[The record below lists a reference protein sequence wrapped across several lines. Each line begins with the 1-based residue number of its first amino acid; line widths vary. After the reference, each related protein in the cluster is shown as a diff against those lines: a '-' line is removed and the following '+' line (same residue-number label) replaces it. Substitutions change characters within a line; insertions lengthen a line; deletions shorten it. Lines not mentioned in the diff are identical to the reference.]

1 MHLIVSVG
9 NSVQLNWFLRVL
21 PKFCSTT
28 KRNPPLNDDE
38 IYIFLNAAY
47 KNFNQF
53 FLTYFLLSFY
63 YLIFIEEAL
72 IILIFILEY
81 KLFYNNTL
89 IILLNLN

>member
-47 KNFNQF
+47 KNFNQ
-53 FLTYFLLSFY
+53 LCQLKVIEKLLDSIWGSVE
-63 YLIFIEEAL
+63 LGKQGSANAL
-72 IILIFILEY
+72 LA
-81 KLFYNNTL
+81 KQ
-89 IILLNLN
+89 